1 MTTPSTTPLNER
13 DQARTP
19 PSLFK
24 RLDERWHFTLD
35 AACSEDNIICP
46 YGMFIGDVYNTG
58 ITSDSLK
65 YDWCNQHD
73 HDGNKLAPVIYCNP
87 PYSRGMIEKFCKKAH
102 EESLK
107 GATVVMLLPA
117 DTSTKYF
124 HKYCMQA
131 SEIVFIN
138 SRVHFNRPDGTPFK
152 TSPKFGSMV
161 VVFKQEVFD
170 GSPVISSMGWK

>member
-1 MTTPSTTPLNER
+1 MTATSATPLDERNE
-13 DQARTP
+13 ARTP

-24 RLDERWHFTLD
+24 KLDERFHFD
-35 AACSEDNIICP
+35 CDIAATEDNALCVRWYKDFLHP
-46 YGMFIGDVYNTG
+46 EAYLLSNDVAFG
-58 ITSDSLK
+58 
-65 YDWCNQHD
+65 
-73 HDGNKLAPVIYCNP
+73 NP
-87 PYSRGMIEKFCKKAH
+87 PYSRGMIDKFCKKAY

-107 GATVVMLLPA
+107 GAVVVMLLPA

-131 SEIVFIN
+131 SEIIFIT

-161 VVFKQEVFD
+161 VVFKNELFD